1 MSKGLYSKYYDPSK
15 LARLGNLQ
23 MLARTVVEG
32 YISGLHHSPFK
43 GFSAEFAGYR
53 EYMPGDDLKHFDWKV
68 FARSDR
74 RYVREYEEETNMTCT
89 ILLDA
94 SASMGYRSDGCSKL
108 EYGCALAAALTFLM
122 TQQRDQVGLVI
133 FDESLRERIPPRS
146 SPAHMKY
153 VIDRLEKVVP
163 RGKTGIASSLHLI
176 AESLKRRGLVIVLSD
191 LVEDQ
196 DAVMN
201 AFEHFRHER
210 HELIV
215 MNLFDPAEIAFPFSG
230 LIEFR
235 DLETREKMQLRAEV
249 LGDEYRSKFAAFVDR
264 YRRDTTRAKVDYQ
277 MLSTATPFEVMLA
290 EYLRKREKGG

>member
-215 MNLFDPAEIAFPFSG
+215 MNLFDPAEIASRSAASSSSA
-230 LIEFR
+230 IWR
-235 DLETREKMQLRAEV
+235 RA
-249 LGDEYRSKFAAFVDR
+249 
-264 YRRDTTRAKVDYQ
+264 RRCSCAPRCWATSTGASSPPS
-277 MLSTATPFEVMLA
+277 STATAATPLA
-290 EYLRKREKGG
+290 PKSTTRCSPPPRRSK